1 MYYLKA
7 VSKTDCGTLLVSE
20 SPLFSVVIIGLL
32 SSKKL
37 PKSASVQAGSQSIPQ
52 SFSETLA
59 KLDLVA
65 FMGRRKS
72 LERENGEET
81 WCSFC

>member
-7 VSKTDCGTLLVSE
+7 VSKTDCGAFLVSE

-37 PKSASVQAGSQSIPQ
+37 PKSASLQASSQSIPQ
-52 SFSETLA
+52 LFSETLTN
-59 KLDLVA
+59 LDLVA